1 MRRNAAF
8 GFIFATVAIDMLGF
22 GMIAPVLP
30 KLVLSFAGAD
40 AARAS
45 TIYGAFGTIFALM
58 QFVCSPILGVLSDRF
73 GRKPIVVISTLGLGL
88 DYILMALAPN
98 LGWLFV
104 GRVISGVTS
113 ASTATAGAY
122 IADVVPAEK
131 RAASFGLLGAA
142 FGIGFVIGPAVGG
155 LLGGIDP
162 RLPFWFAAALS
173 LLNALYGAIVLPES
187 LPRELRRGF
196 TWARTNP
203 LSLGILR
210 SHRELVGLS
219 TVQFLSVLAGVAL
232 PSVYVLY
239 VTERYGWNERSIGLS
254 LAFVGIFSVL
264 VQAVFMKPL
273 VARFGERLALLGG
286 LLCGGLGMLVYGL
299 APNGLA
305 FTLGTPI
312 LMFWG
317 LSSVAQ
323 SMMTERVGPSE
334 QGELQGALGSLR
346 GIASLAG
353 PAIFTLIFAL
363 FVGPLRA
370 LGLPGAPWFL
380 AAAMLLAATIVGTRV
395 ERDPRAERTPPVAV
409 IADAADVEVTALS

>member
-1 MRRNAAF
+1 MKRNAGF

-30 KLVLSFAGAD
+30 KLVLSFAGRDSAQ
-40 AARAS
+40 AS
-45 TIYGAFGTIFALM
+45 AIYGAFATIFALM

-73 GRKPIVVISTLGLGL
+73 GRKPIVVLSTLGLGL

-104 GRVISGVTS
+104 GRVVSGITS
-113 ASTATAGAY
+113 ANTSTAAAY
-122 IADVVPAEK
+122 IADVVPQER
-131 RAASFGLLGAA
+131 RAASFGMLGAA
-142 FGIGFVIGPAVGG
+142 FGIGFVVGPAVGG

-173 LLNALYGAIVLPES
+173 LGNALYGALVLPES
-187 LPRELRRGF
+187 LPRELRRAF
-196 TWARTNP
+196 AWSRANP

-210 SHRELVGLS
+210 SHRELLGLS
-219 TVQFLSVLAGVAL
+219 AVQFLSVLAGCAL

-239 VTERYGWNERSIGLS
+239 AIERYAWNERTIGLS

-264 VQAVFMKPL
+264 VQAFFMKPIL
-273 VARFGERLALLGG
+273 ARFGERRALLGG
-286 LLCGGLGMLVYGL
+286 LLCGGLGMAIYGL
-299 APNGLA
+299 ASNGFA

-346 GIASLAG
+346 GIASLVG
-353 PAIFTLIFAL
+353 PAIFTLIFAA
-363 FVGPLRA
+363 FVGPLRT

-380 AAAMLLAATIVGTRV
+380 AATMMIAATF
-395 ERDPRAERTPPVAV
+395 VALR
-409 IADAADVEVTALS
+409 VTASRRIAALPLRSAGAKSIDGRQSEM